1 VGRFRRAGQ
10 RVLLVILATAGLG
23 LLGYGLAAGI
33 RVGPTS
39 MASPTPALPADR
51 LLEPTLPPN
60 PTTAD
65 LGSRVYWLYCMPCH
79 GDRGQGLT
87 VEFREVYPPEDRN
100 CWASKCHGD
109 VPYPGGFTL
118 PTQVPPVIGEG
129 ALQNF
134 ASVTALSGFI
144 RAAMPRQAPGSLS
157 PELYD
162 QLMAFLV
169 RENGLPV
176 EDPGPAGAAPAGAAT
191 VESVPHP
198 LAPLGNDRP
207 DGPSSRSIPVAG
219 WVAAGMLLLALGAGL
234 AFRWGR
240 KRSNHE

>member
-1 VGRFRRAGQ
+1 M
-10 RVLLVILATAGLG
+10 LVILALASLG
-23 LLGYGLAAGI
+23 LLGWAVAVGMS
-33 RVGPTS
+33 VGPS
-39 MASPTPALPADR
+39 PVASPSPALPADR
-51 LLEPTLPPN
+51 LVEPTLPPN

-65 LGSRVYWLYCMPCH
+65 LGSQVYWLYCMPCH

-100 CWASKCHGD
+100 CWTSKCHGD

-118 PTQVPPVIGEG
+118 PTLVPAVIGEG

-134 ASVTALSGFI
+134 ASVTALNGFI

-157 PELYD
+157 PEQYD

-176 EDPGPAGAAPAGAAT
+176 EEPGPASAVPAGAAS

-198 LAPLGNDRP
+198 LAPLGRSDP
-207 DGPSSRSIPVAG
+207 EAPSQESVPVAWWG
-219 WVAAGMLLLALGAGL
+219 AAGILLLALGVAAL
-234 AFRWGR
+234 VVRNAR
-240 KRSNHE
+240 KRTDHE

>member
-1 VGRFRRAGQ
+1 
-10 RVLLVILATAGLG
+10 
-23 LLGYGLAAGI
+23 
-33 RVGPTS
+33 
-39 MASPTPALPADR
+39 M
-51 LLEPTLPPN
+51 PPN

-100 CWASKCHGD
+100 CWTSKCHGA

-134 ASVTALSGFI
+134 ASVAALNGFI

-169 RENGLPV
+169 RENGLTV
-176 EDPGPAGAAPAGAAT
+176 EEPGPAGAAPSGAAT
-191 VESVPHP
+191 VEGVPHP
-198 LAPLGNDRP
+198 LAPLDRSNP
-207 DGPSSRSIPVAG
+207 EAPSRDFVPSG
-219 WVAAGMLLLALGAGL
+219 WLSAVGILLLAALVVAALVGRRA
-234 AFRWGR
+234 R
-240 KRSNHE
+240 KRADHE

>member
-1 VGRFRRAGQ
+1 M
-10 RVLLVILATAGLG
+10 LVILATAGLG
-23 LLGYGLAAGI
+23 LLGWGLAAAM
-33 RVGPTS
+33 RDSPAPV
-39 MASPTPALPADR
+39 ASPTPGLPADR

-100 CWASKCHGD
+100 CWTSKCHGD

-134 ASVTALSGFI
+134 ASVTALNGFI
-144 RAAMPRQAPGSLS
+144 RAAMPRQSPGSLS
-157 PELYD
+157 PEQYD

-169 RENGLPV
+169 RENGLTVEELGPV
-176 EDPGPAGAAPAGAAT
+176 GAAPSGAAT
-191 VESVPHP
+191 VEGVPHP
-198 LAPLGNDRP
+198 LAPLG
-207 DGPSSRSIPVAG
+207 SSNPEGSSQEAVPPAALA
-219 WVAAGMLLLALGAGL
+219 AAGILLLALGVAAL
-234 AFRWGR
+234 VARNAR
-240 KRSNHE
+240 KRTDHE